1 MANSYL
7 NIVSF
12 LLTTLFYFVALKPSI
27 NINILSDPQQ
37 YKEYLKNHNLF
48 LAIYLLL
55 VIITQFI
62 VNASVITNMCGGNV
76 TENIGSAGLIT
87 IFPWLII
94 FGSVIIILVLYPG
107 FKSAFSDVVGY
118 YFVSFSANKLLTTL
132 LIDKDVEKQLDNNAN
147 ISDNEKQS
155 IRNAADT
162 IIKICGN
169 TSILINQIVPSNFL
183 EYWKILE
190 PLMKEEYKNLTNKTL
205 NPTTTSNLMGQM
217 TPLQPSDPLL
227 PQPNYE
233 EAMKMSGGQSNGSS
247 NLQQKLLELVVTR
260 DNVGESMWYIYTGLL
275 ITSFVQLTIITK
287 GCKSSPK
294 TMDNNY
300 QAYLDKM
307 KTETAKIE
315 KSTGTIYKMN
325 G

>member
-7 NIVSF
+7 NIVTF

-118 YFVSFSANKLLTTL
+118 YFVSFSANNLLTTL

-147 ISDNEKQS
+147 ISDNEKKS

-190 PLMKEEYKNLTNKTL
+190 PLMKEEYRGLTNQQL
-205 NPTTTSNLMGQM
+205 NPTTSSNLMEQM
-217 TPLQPSDPLL
+217 MPSSPL
-227 PQPNYE
+227 PNYE

-247 NLQQKLLELVVTR
+247 SSLQQKLLELVVTR

-275 ITSFVQLTIITK
+275 ITSFVQLTITTK

-294 TMDNNY
+294 TMEKNY
-300 QAYLDKM
+300 QAYLDKV
-307 KTETAKIE
+307 KDETAKAS
-315 KSTGTIYKMN
+315 KSTDTVYKIN
-325 G
+325 S

>member
-1 MANSYL
+1 MADSYL

-12 LLTTLFYFVALKPSI
+12 LLTTLFYYVALKPSI
-27 NINILSDPQQ
+27 NISILSDPQQ
-37 YKEYLKNHNLF
+37 YKEYLKSHNLC

-55 VIITQFI
+55 VIIIQFI
-62 VNASVITNMCGGNV
+62 VNVSVISNMCGGNI

-87 IFPWLII
+87 IFPWLLI
-94 FGSVIIILVLYPG
+94 FGTVIIILVLYPG

-147 ISDNEKQS
+147 ISDNEKKS

-190 PLMKEEYKNLTNKTL
+190 PLMKEEYRGLTNQPL
-205 NPTTTSNLMGQM
+205 NPTTSSNLMEQIIPSAP
-217 TPLQPSDPLL
+217 PLPP
-227 PQPNYE
+227 PNYE
-233 EAMKMSGGQSNGSS
+233 EALKMSGGQSNGTYS
-247 NLQQKLLELVVTR
+247 LQQKLLELVVTR

-294 TMDNNY
+294 TMEKNY
-300 QAYLDKM
+300 QAYLDKV
-307 KTETAKIE
+307 KDETAKVS
-315 KSTGTIYKMN
+315 KSTETVYKMN

>member
-12 LLTTLFYFVALKPSI
+12 LLTTLFYYIALKPTI
-27 NINILSDPQQ
+27 NINILSDPEQ
-37 YKEYLKNHNLF
+37 YKEYLKNHNLC

-55 VIITQFI
+55 VIIIQFI
-62 VNASVITNMCGGNV
+62 VNVSVITNMCGGNV

-87 IFPWLII
+87 IFPWLLI
-94 FGSVIIILVLYPG
+94 FGTVIVILLIYPG

-132 LIDKDVEKQLDNNAN
+132 LIDKDIEKQLDNNAN

-155 IRNAADT
+155 IRNTADT

-190 PLMKEEYKNLTNKTL
+190 PLMKEEYRGLTNKQL
-205 NPTTTSNLMGQM
+205 NPTTSSNLMEQM
-217 TPLQPSDPLL
+217 APLEPGAPL
-227 PQPNYE
+227 PNYE
-233 EAMKMSGGQSNGSS
+233 QALKMSGGQSTGSS
-247 NLQQKLLELVVTR
+247 SLQQKLLELVITR

-294 TMDNNY
+294 TMEKNY
-300 QAYLDKM
+300 QAYLDKQ
-307 KTETAKIE
+307 KAEKAKAS
-315 KSTGTIYKMN
+315 KSTDTVYKIN
-325 G
+325 S

>member
-12 LLTTLFYFVALKPSI
+12 LLTTLFYYVALKPTI
-27 NINILSDPQQ
+27 NISILSDPEQ
-37 YKEYLKNHNLF
+37 YKEYLKNHNLC

-55 VIITQFI
+55 VIIIQFI
-62 VNASVITNMCGGNV
+62 VNVSVITNMCGGNI

-87 IFPWLII
+87 IFPWLLI
-94 FGSVIIILVLYPG
+94 FGTVIIILVVYPG

-190 PLMKEEYKNLTNKTL
+190 PLMKEEYRGLTNKSL
-205 NPTTTSNLMGQM
+205 NPTTSSDLIKQL
-217 TPLQPSDPLL
+217 TPVEPSAPLAPL
-227 PQPNYE
+227 P
-233 EAMKMSGGQSNGSS
+233 EAMNMSGGQSNGSLS
-247 NLQQKLLELVVTR
+247 LQQKLLELVVTR

-294 TMDNNY
+294 TMEKNY
-300 QAYLDKM
+300 QVYLDKQ
-307 KTETAKIE
+307 KAETAKKE
-315 KSTGTIYKMN
+315 KSTGTVYKIN

>member
-12 LLTTLFYFVALKPSI
+12 LLTTLFYFVALKPTI

-37 YKEYLKNHNLF
+37 YKEYLKNHNLC

-55 VIITQFI
+55 VIIIQFI

-87 IFPWLII
+87 IFPWLLI
-94 FGSVIIILVLYPG
+94 FGTVIVILVLYPG

-205 NPTTTSNLMGQM
+205 NPTTSSNLMGQM
-217 TPLQPSDPLL
+217 MPLEPSAP
-227 PQPNYE
+227 PPNYE

-247 NLQQKLLELVVTR
+247 SSLQQKLLELVVTR

-294 TMDNNY
+294 TMEKNY
-300 QAYLDKM
+300 QAYLDKV
-307 KTETAKIE
+307 KEESGKIE
-315 KSTGTIYKMN
+315 KSTGTVYKMN